1 MLCIRH
7 IATKT
12 MLVDAYLVITMN
24 IISNNA
30 SLLMNGKNEVK
41 KSSLDFIFLRL
52 NITFIIL

>member
-1 MLCIRH
+1 
-7 IATKT
+7 